1 MDKVFYKCYYE
12 NIKEGLVMAYSN
24 NKKLSIIY
32 ILEILKEYSDEK
44 HSLTQSEI
52 LKKLYSIYG
61 MECERKSVGANI
73 DNLIEAGYDIVK
85 CDGGG
90 CYLGEREFEQS
101 EISFLVDAVFSSRAI
116 DSVKSRKLAEKIS
129 NFSSKY
135 NKKKYNYIYKS
146 NEISRTGNKQLFYTI
161 DVLQDA
167 IEQKKQVEFLYDRP
181 YVSNENKVKQQSRKY
196 VVNPYFL
203 VNNQGR
209 YYLVCNYD
217 HYDDIANYKLEQIK
231 DIKILETNAKPISKV
246 KGFENGFDIAKYAN
260 ENIYMFSADSVNATL
275 KLSDEYSVSIINDW
289 FGTNASV
296 YQKNGELFADV
307 KTNEKAI
314 IYWCLQYGE
323 HIELISP
330 IAIRNKI
337 KSAIENLEKKYR

>member
-1 MDKVFYKCYYE
+1 
-12 NIKEGLVMAYSN
+12 MAYSG

-32 ILEILKEYSDEK
+32 ILEILKEFSDEK
-44 HSLTQSEI
+44 HPLTQNEI
-52 LKKLYSIYG
+52 LKKLYNQYG

-116 DSVKSRKLAEKIS
+116 DSVKSKKLAEKIS
-129 NFSSKY
+129 AFSSKF
-135 NKKKYNYIYKS
+135 NQKKYNYIYKS
-146 NEISRTGNKQLFYTI
+146 DEISRTSNKQLFYTI
-161 DVLQDA
+161 DILHDA
-167 IEQKKQVEFLYDRP
+167 IEQKKQVEFSYDRP
-181 YVSNENKVKQQSRKY
+181 YISKENIEKQQNKKY

-209 YYLVCNYD
+209 YYLVCNCDKYC
-217 HYDDIANYKLEQIK
+217 DIANYKLEQIK
-231 DIKILETNAKPISKV
+231 DIKILETDAKPITKV
-246 KGFENGFDIAKYAN
+246 KGFENGLNISKYAN

-275 KLSDEYSVSIINDW
+275 KLYDEYTVSIILDW
-289 FGTNASV
+289 FGKNASV

-307 KTNEKAI
+307 KANDKAI
-314 IYWCLQYGE
+314 VYWCLQYGE
-323 HIELISP
+323 HVELLSP
-330 IAIRNKI
+330 QVVRDKI
-337 KSAIENLEKKYR
+337 KAAIDNMAKRYK